1 MDGWIIDAQLGDDGI
16 TMDIWM
22 FVEPSGVQRVIVPW
36 AAAIHV
42 HATKQRLEHLMNWLE
57 CAEIAQR
64 FAVGSMQ
71 YIRRRLSLDQY
82 EMHDV
87 LEIEMADNRLIRSLA
102 EHIESRGDYHR
113 YTLYSVDAHLA
124 QRFFVEHQV
133 APFQYVRWDGVGFS
147 SLEENGIWP
156 ELKQMEMEFHYEDS
170 NGFDT
175 LDSRLEEV
183 VLNTA
188 TVGGSSDKIHSIR
201 IKNNASDGAFVQA
214 LQHAIET
221 INPDLVLTQGGDS
234 LHLSVL
240 QRLSDAVEVPLTMS
254 RKPSRLE
261 ARTASRTVHSY
272 GQVKRK
278 NSYFPMHGRMHI
290 DLRSSFI
297 VREGGLLGLFEL
309 ARHSRQSP
317 QDISRLSPGS
327 VISAIQIRTAMEDGV
342 LVPWKKNR
350 PEDTKTAWELM
361 MADRGGLYLD
371 SQPGLYTDV
380 VELDFASLFPN
391 IIATRNISPET
402 LNCACCQPS
411 KVDLKADHL
420 LPLNVESARKEF
432 RRRHL
437 NENIGTGLFPVTHS
451 WALPVPGLSSHTCGR
466 IHGFLGRVV
475 APIIERRVQ
484 LKELVVTKGDI
495 IDKQQNALKWLLV
508 TCFGYT
514 GYKNARFGR
523 IEAHEAICAWS
534 REILLKTIAMAEDE
548 GWTVLHAI
556 VDCVWIENRTISDRE
571 EKRRLAL
578 QFAQRVTREIGI
590 PLEYEDMYH
599 FIGFLPS
606 RMHGAGSLT
615 KYWAYGD
622 KGLKMRG
629 IESRQHST
637 CQWVKSLQDMAFEIL
652 IDCVR
657 DGINVQSRTVQNSIS
672 GMLHKELGRLE
683 RNGIDMEDLV
693 VKRRVSKTI
702 DQFTVS
708 TLTHAALLRAA
719 QLGHEIPPGGKVKFV
734 VLKTRDED
742 PTGRVIL
749 MEELPRTARSE
760 VNIDHQHYRELAR
773 RAIWAILAPFGWTD
787 EEIRVGLKAATLF
800 DYTSTDNPF
809 NSTM

>member
-1 MDGWIIDAQLGDDGI
+1 
-16 TMDIWM
+16 
-22 FVEPSGVQRVIVPW
+22 
-36 AAAIHV
+36 
-42 HATKQRLEHLMNWLE
+42 
-57 CAEIAQR
+57 
-64 FAVGSMQ
+64 
-71 YIRRRLSLDQY
+71 
-82 EMHDV
+82 
-87 LEIEMADNRLIRSLA
+87 
-102 EHIESRGDYHR
+102 
-113 YTLYSVDAHLA
+113 
-124 QRFFVEHQV
+124 
-133 APFQYVRWDGVGFS
+133 
-147 SLEENGIWP
+147 
-156 ELKQMEMEFHYEDS
+156 
-170 NGFDT
+170 
-175 LDSRLEEV
+175 
-183 VLNTA
+183 
-188 TVGGSSDKIHSIR
+188 
-201 IKNNASDGAFVQA
+201 
-214 LQHAIET
+214 
-221 INPDLVLTQGGDS
+221 
-234 LHLSVL
+234 
-240 QRLSDAVEVPLTMS
+240 
-254 RKPSRLE
+254 
-261 ARTASRTVHSY
+261 
-272 GQVKRK
+272 
-278 NSYFPMHGRMHI
+278 
-290 DLRSSFI
+290 
-297 VREGGLLGLFEL
+297 
-309 ARHSRQSP
+309 
-317 QDISRLSPGS
+317 
-327 VISAIQIRTAMEDGV
+327 MEDGV

-371 SQPGLYTDV
+371 SKAGFYTDV

-420 LPLNVESARKEF
+420 LPLNVELARKEF

-437 NENIGTGLFPVTHS
+437 DENIGTGLFPVTHS

-466 IHGFLGRVV
+466 VHGFLGRVV
-475 APIIERRVQ
+475 APIIERRGQ
-484 LKELVVTKGDI
+484 LKNHVVTKGDA

-534 REILLKTIAMAEDE
+534 REILLQTIAMAEDE

-556 VDCVWIENRTISDRE
+556 VDCVWIENKAITDRE

-578 QFAQRVTREIGI
+578 DFARRVTQEIGI

-622 KGLKMRG
+622 NGLKMRG

-637 CQWVKSLQDMAFEIL
+637 CQWVKSLQNMAFEIL
-652 IDCVR
+652 IDCIR
-657 DGINVQSRTVQNSIS
+657 DGIDIHSRGVQNTIS
-672 GMLHKELGRLE
+672 SMLHNELGRLE

-719 QLGHEIPPGGKVKFV
+719 QLGHEIHPGGKVKFV
-734 VLKTRDED
+734 VLKTRGED
-742 PTGRVIL
+742 PTERVIL
-749 MEELPRTARSE
+749 LEELPRTAKTD
-760 VNIDHQHYRELAR
+760 VNVDQKHYRELAR
-773 RAIWAILAPFGWTD
+773 RAIWAILAPFGWSD

-800 DYTSTDNPF
+800 DFASTDEPF
-809 NSTM
+809 NSAT

>member
-16 TMDIWM
+16 TMDVWM
-22 FVEPSGVQRVIVPW
+22 FVERSGVQRIIIPW

-42 HATKQRLEHLMNWLE
+42 HATKQLLEHLMNWLE
-57 CAEIAQR
+57 CAEITQR
-64 FAVGSMQ
+64 FAVGSMR

-87 LEIEMADNRLIRSLA
+87 LEIGMADNRLIRSLA

-124 QRFFVEHQV
+124 QRFFVEYHV
-133 APFQYVRWDGVGFS
+133 APFQYVKWDGICFS
-147 SLEENGIWP
+147 PLEENGAWP
-156 ELKQMEMEFHYEDS
+156 ELKQMEMEFCYEDS

-183 VLNTA
+183 VLKTGI
-188 TVGGSSDKIHSIR
+188 VGGTSEQIHSIR
-201 IKNNASDGAFVQA
+201 IKNNTSDGAFVQA
-214 LQHAIET
+214 LQHAIKDV
-221 INPDLVLTQGGDS
+221 NPDLVLTQGGDS

-240 QRLSDAVEVPLTMS
+240 QRLSDAAKTPLSLS

-278 NSYFPMHGRMHI
+278 DGYFPMHGRMHI

-371 SQPGLYTDV
+371 SKAGFYTDV

-420 LPLNVESARKEF
+420 LPLNVELARKEF

-437 NENIGTGLFPVTHS
+437 DEKIGTGLFPVTHS

-466 IHGFLGRVV
+466 VHGFLGRVV
-475 APIIERRVQ
+475 APIIERRGQ
-484 LKELVVTKGDI
+484 LKNHVVTKGDA

-514 GYKNARFGR
+514 CYKNARFGR

-534 REILLKTIAMAEDE
+534 REILLQTIAMAEDE

-556 VDCVWIENRTISDRE
+556 VDCVWIENKAITDRE
-571 EKRRLAL
+571 EKRHLAL
-578 QFAQRVTREIGI
+578 DFARRVTQEIGI
-590 PLEYEDMYH
+590 PL
-599 FIGFLPS
+599 
-606 RMHGAGSLT
+606 
-615 KYWAYGD
+615 
-622 KGLKMRG
+622 
-629 IESRQHST
+629 
-637 CQWVKSLQDMAFEIL
+637 
-652 IDCVR
+652 
-657 DGINVQSRTVQNSIS
+657 
-672 GMLHKELGRLE
+672 
-683 RNGIDMEDLV
+683 
-693 VKRRVSKTI
+693 
-702 DQFTVS
+702 
-708 TLTHAALLRAA
+708 
-719 QLGHEIPPGGKVKFV
+719 
-734 VLKTRDED
+734 
-742 PTGRVIL
+742 
-749 MEELPRTARSE
+749 
-760 VNIDHQHYRELAR
+760 
-773 RAIWAILAPFGWTD
+773 
-787 EEIRVGLKAATLF
+787 
-800 DYTSTDNPF
+800 
-809 NSTM
+809 